1 MVSERVSS
9 RALAVRGT
17 AALLIIA
24 VLLFLFS
31 TGLFIR
37 IPLAYGLFV
46 GDLVVLALV
55 ILFVVRAEQLTAPLS
70 SVISIALSVNAS
82 TVGAIVQAFLRIIE
96 VAVAYYSLRRL
107 PLLLLSPLIGYD
119 NAGVLYDAAFLI
131 AASLVIYNFVKAIA
145 R

>member
-1 MVSERVSS
+1 MVAERVSS

-37 IPLAYGLFV
+37 IPLAYGVFL
-46 GDLVVLALV
+46 GDLVVLTLV
-55 ILFVVRAEQLTAPLS
+55 MLFILRAEQLIAPLS
-70 SVISIALSVNAS
+70 SVISIALAANANI
-82 TVGAIVQAFLRIIE
+82 VGAFVQSFLRMLEI
-96 VAVAYYSLRRL
+96 AVAYYSLRRL
-107 PLLLLSPLIGYD
+107 PLLLLSPLVGSD
-119 NAGVLYDAAFLI
+119 NAGVLYDAAFLV
-131 AASLVIYNFVKAIA
+131 AACLVIYSFVKAIA